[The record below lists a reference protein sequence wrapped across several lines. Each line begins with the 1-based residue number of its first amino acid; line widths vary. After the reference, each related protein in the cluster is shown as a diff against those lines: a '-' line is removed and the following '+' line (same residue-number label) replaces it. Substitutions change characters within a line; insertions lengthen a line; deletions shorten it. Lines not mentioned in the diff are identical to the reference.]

1 MCKNFLLALFIMFLP
16 LLIFSQKKAK
26 DQTKVNETSIFN
38 REKLQQLIL
47 FEINKIRVG
56 ANLDTLLPN
65 DILFKAADFQAAQMS
80 ENGKA
85 ELLGS
90 GKYAT
95 TGKRI
100 EAAGGTQNGEEIVIS
115 VAAMKGKNFLTE
127 KEICDAIFLKWKVG
141 KKELPIIK
149 NVKHIYA
156 SASAWADEGGKKTFV
171 SVVFGGFD
179 SFKAAADKRKELPVP
194 FTKKNKKVKAPD
206 ARACKNC
213 AKFKDYDGLQE
224 GLYIEN
230 DKIYLKYDNLKAL
243 LRLIKK
249 PKDGF
254 AIDIVQR
261 SQYNNPN
268 YNIYNNN
275 LQSRGILLKTINKN
289 KLLSKNRIKPEKKN
303 KKVNKLDVELG
314 KLPKKLQGEYEM
326 NLLVIIDGKLCKT
339 IRKTNLEITDQESNT
354 PLEMLLMPDSNAYF
368 NPMFT
373 PVSESSLL
381 LFNVP
386 FDKGKFDYKEEDMNP
401 FLETLQEPD
410 FFIEGLYITAYSSIE
425 GDSAA
430 NAKLQR
436 QRAESIISAL
446 SKLHKSGLATQVKTS
461 DSWQLFQMEMEDG
474 KFDYL
479 TKLPKK
485 KAIQTINADQNLQN
499 ELEPFLSKQRFAQ
512 IIMDVSYDTRG
523 PKEEKFCIV
532 QFNKAAKKGDVKQCL
547 KIQYFIEKQITEGKY
562 SPETPFKLD
571 IPFQAKFSGVL
582 NNRIA
587 FRYLR
592 NKEVF
597 EDDLMELNKISQLDP
612 INNYIKFNQLF
623 AEIKLDTIVGNQK
636 QRDAKQARID
646 ALYNTEIPKKYT
658 DALNIEWQFKV
669 IESVDT
675 LDDAE
680 PIIEA
685 CINKIKSFYNF
696 KEASWE
702 NALKLSYVFARFK
715 DYKFAAHLLAPYIKG
730 NKPDEN
736 LLFAFVSYCAKE
748 IELSNTRMFVS
759 GMNKA
764 REVNPE
770 RYCKLFGQ
778 PGLTFQVLENPL
790 VKEEFIKAN
799 CK

>member
-1 MCKNFLLALFIMFLP
+1 MPKNIFALCVLFLTPI
-16 LLIFSQKKAK
+16 LIFSQKKEK
-26 DQTKVNETSIFN
+26 TQTKVNETSLFN
-38 REKLQQLIL
+38 REKLQEYIL
-47 FEINKIRVG
+47 WEINKIRI
-56 ANLDTLLPN
+56 ASELDTLLHN
-65 DILFKAADFQAAQMS
+65 EILFKAADFQAAQMS

-85 ELLGS
+85 ELTGG

-100 EAAGGTQNGEEIVIS
+100 EAAGGTQNGEEIVI
-115 VAAMKGKNFLTE
+115 ATACLKGKNFLTE
-127 KEICDAIFLKWKVG
+127 NEICNAIFTKWKVG
-141 KKELPIIK
+141 KKEIPIIK

-156 SASAWADEGGKKTFV
+156 SASAWPDEGGKKVYV

-179 SFKAAADKRKELPVP
+179 SFKAAADKRKELPLP

-213 AKFKDYDGLQE
+213 VKFKDYDGLQK

-230 DKIYLKYDNLKAL
+230 NKVYLKYDNLKAL

-275 LQSRGILLKTINKN
+275 LQSRGVLLKTVSKN

-314 KLPKKLQGEYEM
+314 SLPKKLQGEYEM
-326 NLLVIIDGKLCKT
+326 NLLVVIDGKLCKT
-339 IRKTNLEITDQESNT
+339 IRNTNLEITDQESNT
-354 PLEMLLMPDSNAYF
+354 PLAMLLMPDSNAYF
-368 NPMFT
+368 KPMFT
-373 PVSESSLL
+373 PVSESSIL
-381 LFNVP
+381 LFNIP
-386 FDKGKFDYKEEDMNP
+386 FDKGKFDYKEEDLEP
-401 FLETLQEPD
+401 FLNTLQEPD
-410 FFIEGLYITAYSSIE
+410 FFIEGLYISAYSSIE

-474 KFDYL
+474 KYDNL
-479 TKLPKK
+479 TKMPKK
-485 KAIQTINADQNLQN
+485 QAIKTINTDQNLQN

-532 QFNKAAKKGDVKQCL
+532 QFNKASKKGDVKQCL
-547 KIQYFIEKQITEGKY
+547 KIQYFIEKQILENKY
-562 SPETPFKLD
+562 SPETPNILE

-582 NNRIA
+582 NNKIA
-587 FRYLR
+587 FKNQRT
-592 NKEVF
+592 KEVTE
-597 EDDLMELNKISQLDP
+597 EDQDALNKIAQLDP
-612 INNYIKFNQLF
+612 ANNYVKFNLLF
-623 AEIKLDTIVGNQK
+623 SEIKLDTIVGNQK
-636 QRDAKQARID
+636 QRDVKQSRID
-646 ALYNTEIPKKYT
+646 ALYTTEIPKKYI

-715 DYKFAAHLLAPYIKG
+715 DYKFAANLLLPYVKEA
-730 NKPDEN
+730 KPNEN
-736 LLFAFVSYCAKE
+736 LLFAYVSYCAKE
-748 IELSNTRMFVS
+748 IELSNTRMFVTGIS
-759 GMNKA
+759 
-764 REVNPE
+764 V
-770 RYCKLFGQ
+770 
-778 PGLTFQVLENPL
+778 V
-790 VKEEFIKAN
+790 
-799 CK
+799 

>member
-1 MCKNFLLALFIMFLP
+1 MPKNIFILSVLFLTPF
-16 LLIFSQKKAK
+16 LIFSQKKEK
-26 DQTKVNETSIFN
+26 EQTKVNETSLFN
-38 REKLQQLIL
+38 REKLQERIL
-47 FEINKIRVG
+47 WEVNKIRI
-56 ANLDTLLPN
+56 AAELDTLLAN
-65 DILFKAADFQAAQMS
+65 EILFKAADFQAAQMS

-85 ELLGS
+85 ELTGS

-100 EAAGGTQNGEEIVIS
+100 EAAGGTQNGEEIVIAT
-115 VAAMKGKNFLTE
+115 AAIKGKKYLTE
-127 KEICDAIFLKWKVG
+127 KEICDAIFLKWKAG

-156 SASAWADEGGKKTFV
+156 SASTWTDEAGKKVYV

-179 SFKAAADKRKELPVP
+179 SFKAAADKRKELPIP
-194 FTKKNKKVKAPD
+194 FTKKNKKIKAPD

-213 AKFKDYDGLQE
+213 IKFKDYDGLQE

-230 DKIYLKYDNLKAL
+230 NKIYLKYDNLKAL

-275 LQSRGILLKTINKN
+275 LQSRGVLLKTVNKN
-289 KLLSKNRIKPEKKN
+289 KLISKNRIKPEKKN

-314 KLPKKLQGEYEM
+314 SLPKKLQGEYEM
-326 NLLVIIDGKLCKT
+326 NLLVVIDGKLCKT

-354 PLEMLLMPDSNAYF
+354 PLEMLLMPDSIAYF
-368 NPMFT
+368 KPMFT
-373 PVSESSLL
+373 PVSESSIL
-381 LFNVP
+381 LFNIP
-386 FDKGKFDYKEEDMNP
+386 FDKGKFDYKEEDLEP
-401 FLETLQEPD
+401 FLNTLQEPD

-425 GDSAA
+425 GDSAG

-479 TKLPKK
+479 TKMPKK
-485 KAIQTINADQNLQN
+485 QAIKTINSDQNLQN
-499 ELEPFLSKQRFAQ
+499 ELEPYLSKQRFAQ

-547 KIQYFIEKQITEGKY
+547 KIQYFIEKQILENKY
-562 SPETPFKLD
+562 SSETPGKLE

-582 NNRIA
+582 NNKIA
-587 FRYLR
+587 FKTQRT
-592 NKEVF
+592 KEVTD
-597 EDDLMELNKISQLDP
+597 EDMEELNKIAQLDP
-612 INNYIKFNQLF
+612 ANNYVKFNQLF
-623 AEIKLDTIVGNQK
+623 SEIKLDTIVGNQK

-646 ALYNTEIPKKYT
+646 ALYTTEIPKKFI

-715 DYKFAAHLLAPYIKG
+715 DYKFAANLLAPYVKDE
-730 NKPDEN
+730 KPNEN
-736 LLFAFVSYCAKE
+736 LLFAYVSYCAKE
-748 IELSNTRMFVS
+748 IELSNTRMFVT

-764 REVNPE
+764 REANPE

-778 PGLTFQVLENPL
+778 PRLTFQILENPL
-790 VKEEFIKAN
+790 IKDEFIKAN